1 MRREIFSLKDR
12 CVIVPYEHLSGTGA
26 FTCGNQEIDDFF
38 KHEALAYRR
47 ELFSNTYAFCDILND
62 NRIVCMFSVSNGS
75 VNTVRLPGSTKN
87 KFQRVIPN
95 SKRKSSYPATLLGQ
109 LGVSLDYKGYN
120 IGSQVVEYIKQ
131 MLVMADNF
139 SQSRYLIVDALN
151 EEGILDFYV
160 RNGFRFLYSSE
171 EDECRF
177 SGSKE
182 RNVLRTRVMYCDLKL
197 WLLGRVEG

>member
-1 MRREIFSLKDR
+1 MERERFILKDR
-12 CVIVPYEHLSGTGA
+12 CVIVPYEYLSGTGA
-26 FTCGNQEIDDFF
+26 FTCGNQEIDYFF
-38 KHEALAYRR
+38 RHEALAYRH
-47 ELFSNTYAFCDILND
+47 ELFSNTYAFCDIFNS

-75 VNTVRLPGSTKN
+75 INTVQLPGSTKN

-109 LGVSLDYKGYN
+109 LGVSIDYKGYN

-131 MLVMADNF
+131 MLVVADNF

-151 EEGILDFYV
+151 DDGILGFYS
-160 RNGFRFLYSSE
+160 RNGFKFLYSSE

-177 SGSKE
+177 SGVRKMD
-182 RNVLRTRVMYCDLKL
+182 VLRTRVMYCDLKL
-197 WLLGRVEG
+197 WLLSQIG